1 MGIPWGKTLKR
12 LLTTLISIALI
23 ATLFT
28 SCFDSM
34 PVAPTEAEKGYIN
47 SAIVVVA
54 ASEIYFFLQ
63 AGVVPGM
70 SITIA
75 DTDQT
80 ISWND
85 FDMNLVSEFYS
96 LGETMVSGTHDSDSS
111 VSENNYNITI
121 DDASYPGDRINV
133 ILRRNAT
140 EVTYLKLNG
149 KVLDPT
155 GWNPES

>member
-1 MGIPWGKTLKR
+1 LKR
-12 LLTTLISIALI
+12 FITTLISIALI
-23 ATLFT
+23 VTLFT

-34 PVAPTEAEKGYIN
+34 PVAPTDAEKGYIN

-54 ASEIYFFLQ
+54 ASEIYFLLQ
-63 AGVVPGM
+63 SGEVPGM
-70 SITIA
+70 SITI
-75 DTDQT
+75 DNTDQT
-80 ISWND
+80 ITWTD
-85 FDMNLVSEFYS
+85 FDMNAVSGLYVV
-96 LGETMVSGTHDSDSS
+96 GETMVSGTHNSDSS